1 LNRFFDTSVLVATF
15 WGDHPHHEASL
26 HAFAS
31 TTKSTGACAA
41 HSLAEAYAVLT
52 RLPVRPVVAPADALL
67 FIEEIQKRLTVV
79 LLNER
84 DYAETIKQTVD
95 LSLAGGQIYDALIL
109 RAAEKIKAKTILTWN
124 ISQFR
129 RIAPRLA
136 NRIRTP

>member
-26 HAFAS
+26 KSFAS
-31 TTKSTGACAA
+31 ATKSTGACAA
-41 HSLAEAYAVLT
+41 HSLAEVYAVLT

-79 LLNER
+79 LFDER

-109 RAAEKIKAKTILTWN
+109 RAAEQIKAKTILTWN
-124 ISQFR
+124 IGQFR
-129 RIAPRLA
+129 RIAPPLV